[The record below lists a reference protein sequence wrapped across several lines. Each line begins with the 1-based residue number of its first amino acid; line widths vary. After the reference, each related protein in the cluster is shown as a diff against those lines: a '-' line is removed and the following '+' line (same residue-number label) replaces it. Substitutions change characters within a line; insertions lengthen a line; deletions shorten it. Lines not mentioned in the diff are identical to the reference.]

1 MDWGLGSQPQYDHT
15 RDPKHIGCLGL
26 ALGSPTAAL
35 GSIFHFCIQKYVQA
49 QLQSKMSNAVCILQ
63 VLWELAIIPTN
74 FLKIIC
80 KPLFLSPAPH
90 NQYCCYSREWLLFL
104 KIFVCSPL
112 RFLPFISLNKILSNS
127 SSHNTNV
134 NTLSYHFDSDK
145 LIHNMKIR
153 IRQIF
158 FRRGVPMISVQ
169 MGPYAMKSPGS
180 KEQGNVMQKGNSQA
194 YKLGFQAR
202 I

>member
-1 MDWGLGSQPQYDHT
+1 M
-15 RDPKHIGCLGL
+15 
-26 ALGSPTAAL
+26 
-35 GSIFHFCIQKYVQA
+35 
-49 QLQSKMSNAVCILQ
+49 
-63 VLWELAIIPTN
+63 
-74 FLKIIC
+74 
-80 KPLFLSPAPH
+80 
-90 NQYCCYSREWLLFL
+90 FL

-112 RFLPFISLNKILSNS
+112 RFWPFISLDKILSNS

-158 FRRGVPMISVQ
+158 FRRDVPMISVQ
-169 MGPYAMKSPGS
+169 MGPYAMMSPGS
-180 KEQGNVMQKGNSQA
+180 KEQGNVMQTGNSQA
-194 YKLGFQAR
+194 YKLSFQAR